1 MKATIV
7 ELFDTG
13 RDLIAYD
20 NSEFDRPTRVSDLSK
35 CDNVLYDKRDK
46 TTGSYTVMIDNI
58 LCQVRP
64 NTYSHIGGTIRFL
77 EVEF

>member
-13 RDLIAYD
+13 RDIIAYD

-35 CDNVLYDKRDK
+35 CDNVLYDKR
-46 TTGSYTVMIDNI
+46 NI
-58 LCQVRP
+58 SSFSRQNR
-64 NTYSHIGGTIRFL
+64 YD
-77 EVEF
+77 